1 MAHLIYKKGGAS
13 PIQFPIGNDGV
24 TIGRHQDNA
33 ICIDDSL
40 VSKSHMKIEV
50 KESEQDPGILEYFIE
65 DLGSTNQTFV
75 NNRKITRKKLRNNDI
90 IRMGVTI
97 LVFIEFES
105 DSMDSTAIIKKTWI
119 PGVYIAKK
127 KDEKV
132 KKSDEKSA
140 DKKSVKKKK

>member
-24 TIGRHQDNA
+24 SIGRHQDNT

-40 VSKSHMKIEV
+40 VSKQHMKIV
-50 KESEQDPGILEYFIE
+50 VQESEDDPGIIEYYIE

-90 IRMGVTI
+90 IRIGVTI
-97 LVFIEFES
+97 LVFIEYEA

-127 KDEKV
+127 KDE
-132 KKSDEKSA
+132 
-140 DKKSVKKKK
+140 DKKTDKASPGKKASENKE